1 MCVCGTEVVTPF
13 RDAVGFVDG
22 NAGEFALG
30 VDSVDM
36 LSERICKGVFR
47 GDVQEA
53 GKGVP

>member
-13 RDAVGFVDG
+13 GDAVGFVYG
-22 NAGEFALG
+22 YAGEFTLSVNG
-30 VDSVDM
+30 VDM
-36 LSERICKGVFR
+36 FSERICKGVFR